1 MATLALA
8 IPSLA
13 SAQISHRDHPG
24 ASTNLLML
32 RASAIGLLTRQDPG
46 PLGNRYTEGYLT
58 QPVIGVDATTPRL
71 FASATLNL
79 EGLTLRRGQLNTG
92 AFGEGYVDRRHPHT
106 YAHELM
112 LGARVGRGALHASVA
127 GGKGFAPFGSDD
139 PMVRDFASFPINHHL
154 AHVPERLVAVGALRL
169 RAVAVEVGAFNGDEP
184 TDPGSWPNA
193 DRFADSWS
201 ARVTVFATRRAE
213 SSASYARVASP
224 EFRNG
229 GGLDQRK
236 SHVAL
241 GIMPCDTMSHA
252 GTACRITHVLLEW
265 GRTSEFD
272 RDVKALTYTTGLI
285 EAGAAFRWLRATT
298 RLERTTRP
306 EEERTVDPF
315 RTPRPPSD
323 LRSAGLTR
331 WTAATLQV
339 RRLVRT
345 PRGNIDPLVEA
356 SLLWPDQ
363 RVRGSAFAPR
373 DFYQARR
380 LTTISVG
387 VRAAL
392 GHDHSR
398 MGRYGVAVPND

>member
-1 MATLALA
+1 MASLALA

-24 ASTNLLML
+24 GSTNLLML
-32 RASAIGLLTRQDPG
+32 RASATGLLTRQDPG
-46 PLGNRYTEGYLT
+46 PLGNQYTEGYLT
-58 QPVIGVDATTPRL
+58 QPVIGVDARTARL
-71 FASATLNL
+71 FGSATLNL

-112 LGARVGRGALHASVA
+112 LGARVGAGAVRASVA

-169 RAVAVEVGAFNGDEP
+169 PAVAVEVGAFNGDEP
-184 TDPGSWPNA
+184 TDPESWPNA
-193 DRFADSWS
+193 DRFGDSWS
-201 ARVTVFATRRAE
+201 ARVTVFATERAE
-213 SSASYARVASP
+213 LSASYARVASP
-224 EFRNG
+224 EFRSG

-236 SHVAL
+236 SHIAL
-241 GIMPCDTMSHA
+241 GIMPCDTMTHA
-252 GTACRITHVLLEW
+252 ETGCRVTHVLLEW

-272 RDVKALTYTTGLI
+272 GDVKALTYATGLV
-285 EAGAAFRWLRATT
+285 EVGGAFRWLRATT

-306 EEERTVDPF
+306 EEERTIDPF

-323 LRSAGLTR
+323 LRSTGLTR
-331 WTAATLQV
+331 WTAATLQLQRPV
-339 RRLVRT
+339 RFRRA
-345 PRGNIDPLVEA
+345 RMEPLIEA
-356 SLLWPDQ
+356 SVLWPEQ
-363 RVRGSAFAPR
+363 RVRGSTFAPR

-380 LTTISVG
+380 LTTVSVG

-392 GHDHSR
+392 GHEHSR
-398 MGRYGVAVPND
+398 MGRYGVALPTE